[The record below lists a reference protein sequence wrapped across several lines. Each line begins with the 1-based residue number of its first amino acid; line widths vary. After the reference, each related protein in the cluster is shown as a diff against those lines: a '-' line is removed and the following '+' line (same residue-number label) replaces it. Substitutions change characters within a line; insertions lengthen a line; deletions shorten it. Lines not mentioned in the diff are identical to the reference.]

1 MKNSDTS
8 FFNVLIWIL
17 ASAALVTSIIVVD
30 SWRNGDSEAVALS
43 EATTQQE
50 ALHSTQTAK

>member
-1 MKNSDTS
+1 MKSSDTS

-17 ASAALVTSIIVVD
+17 ASAALVTSIILVD
-30 SWRNGDSEAVALS
+30 SWRNGDSEAVTLS
-43 EATTQQE
+43 EATTRQE